1 MERGDCMKTVAF
13 SNQKGGVGKTT
24 SAAALAAG
32 LANRGYKVIAV
43 DLDPQCNFC
52 LSSGV
57 DMLSVGRT
65 LYDVFKGEAVTDDA
79 IVPGLGYSIIP
90 GGLALAAAD
99 MEFTKTGREY
109 MLSEALEA
117 VSNRFDFAVI
127 DTPPTLGILTTNAL
141 TASDGVIIPLTADVY
156 SLQGLNQL
164 DGLINSVKK
173 YSNRGLQIYGL
184 LLTKYNERQ
193 NVSKALRDQI
203 ESAAIQLET
212 KVFSTAIR
220 ESVAVREA
228 QLLHSDF
235 LKEAPNANAAID
247 YEAFIDEFI
256 GGM

>member
-1 MERGDCMKTVAF
+1 MKTIAF

-32 LANRGYKVIAV
+32 LANRGYKVVAV

-57 DMLSVGRT
+57 DMLTVDRT
-65 LYDVFKGEAVTDDA
+65 LYDVFKGDAQVDDV

-99 MEFTKTGREY
+99 MEFTQTGREY

-117 VSNRFDFAVI
+117 VSERFDFAVI
-127 DTPPTLGILTTNAL
+127 DTPPTLGILTINAL
-141 TASDGVIIPLTADVY
+141 TAADGVIIPLTADVY
-156 SLQGLNQL
+156 ALQGLNQL
-164 DGLINSVKK
+164 NGLIHSVKK
-173 YSNRGLQIYGL
+173 YSNKGLQICGL

-193 NVSKALRDQI
+193 NVTKALRDQV
-203 ESAAIQLET
+203 EAAAGQLGT
-212 KVFSTAIR
+212 KLFKTAIR

-247 YEAFIDEFI
+247 YEAFITEFI
-256 GGM
+256 GG

>member
-1 MERGDCMKTVAF
+1 MKTVVF

-32 LANRGYKVIAV
+32 LSSRGYKVVAV

-57 DMLSVGRT
+57 DMLTVKHT
-65 LYDVFKGEAVTDDA
+65 LYDVFKGDAQVDDV
-79 IVPGLGYSIIP
+79 IVPGLGYDIIP

-99 MEFTKTGREY
+99 MEFTQTGREY

-117 VSNRFDFAVI
+117 VSDRYEFAVI
-127 DTPPTLGILTTNAL
+127 DTPPTLGILTINAL
-141 TASDGVIIPLTADVY
+141 TAADGVIIPLTADVY
-156 SLQGLNQL
+156 ALQGLNQL
-164 DGLINSVKK
+164 NGLIHSVKK
-173 YSNRGLQIYGL
+173 YSNKGLKIFGL

-193 NVSKALRDQI
+193 NVTKALRDQV
-203 ESAAIQLET
+203 EAAAGQLGT
-212 KVFSTAIR
+212 KLFKTAIR
-220 ESVAVREA
+220 ESVAVRES

-247 YEAFIDEFI
+247 YEAFITEFI
-256 GGM
+256 GG

>member
-1 MERGDCMKTVAF
+1 MKTVVF

-32 LANRGYKVIAV
+32 LSSRGYKVVAV

-57 DMLSVGRT
+57 DMLTVKHT
-65 LYDVFKGEAVTDDA
+65 LYDVFKGDAQVDDV
-79 IVPGLGYSIIP
+79 IVPGLGYDIIP

-99 MEFTKTGREY
+99 MEFTQTGGEY

-117 VSNRFDFAVI
+117 VSDRYEFAVI
-127 DTPPTLGILTTNAL
+127 DTPPTLGILTINAL
-141 TASDGVIIPLTADVY
+141 TAADGVIIPLTADVY
-156 SLQGLNQL
+156 ALQGLNQL
-164 DGLINSVKK
+164 NGLIHSVKK
-173 YSNRGLQIYGL
+173 YSNKGLKIFGL

-193 NVSKALRDQI
+193 NVTKALRDQV
-203 ESAAIQLET
+203 EAAAGQLGT
-212 KVFSTAIR
+212 KLFKTAIR
-220 ESVAVREA
+220 ESVAVRES

-247 YEAFIDEFI
+247 YEAFITEFI
-256 GGM
+256 GG

>member
-1 MERGDCMKTVAF
+1 MKTVVF

-32 LANRGYKVIAV
+32 LANRGHKVVAV

-57 DMLSVGRT
+57 DMLKLDRT
-65 LYDVFKGEAVTDDA
+65 LYDVFKGDAEVTDV
-79 IVPGLGYSIIP
+79 IVPGLGYDIVP
-90 GGLALAAAD
+90 GGLSLAAAD
-99 MEFTKTGREY
+99 MEFTQTGREY
-109 MLSEALEA
+109 MLREALEA
-117 VSNRFDFAVI
+117 VSDRYDYAVI

-141 TASDGVIIPLTADVY
+141 TAANGVIIPLTADVY
-156 SLQGLNQL
+156 ALQGLNQL
-164 DGLINSVKK
+164 NGLIHSVKK
-173 YSNRGLQIYGL
+173 YSNKHLKIIGL

-193 NVSKALRDQI
+193 NVTKALRDQV
-203 ESAAIQLET
+203 EAAADQLET
-212 KVFSTAIR
+212 KVFKTAIR

-235 LKEAPNANAAID
+235 LKEAPNANAALD

-256 GGM
+256 GG

>member
-1 MERGDCMKTVAF
+1 MKTVVF

-32 LANRGYKVIAV
+32 LTNRGYKVIAV

-57 DMLSVGRT
+57 DLLSLEKT
-65 LYDVFKGEAVTDDA
+65 LYDVFKGDAQVDDV

-99 MEFTKTGREY
+99 MEFTQTGREY
-109 MLSEALEA
+109 MLSEALEG
-117 VSNRFDFAVI
+117 VSERFDFAVI

-141 TASDGVIIPLTADVY
+141 TAADGVIVPLTADVY
-156 SLQGLNQL
+156 SLQGLAQL
-164 DGLINSVKK
+164 NGLIRNVKK

-184 LLTKYNERQ
+184 LLTKYNDRQ

-203 ESAAIQLET
+203 EAAAIQLET
-212 KVFSTAIR
+212 KVYKTAIR

-235 LKEAPNANAAID
+235 LKEAPSAKAAID
-247 YEAFIDEFI
+247 YEAFISEFVEE
-256 GGM
+256 

>member
-1 MERGDCMKTVAF
+1 MKTVVF

-32 LANRGYKVIAV
+32 LSSRGYKVVAV

-57 DMLSVGRT
+57 DMLTVKHT
-65 LYDVFKGEAVTDDA
+65 LYDVFKGDAQVDDV
-79 IVPGLGYSIIP
+79 IVPGLGYDIIP

-99 MEFTKTGREY
+99 MEFTQTGREY

-117 VSNRFDFAVI
+117 VSDRYEFAVI
-127 DTPPTLGILTTNAL
+127 DTPPTLGILTINAL
-141 TASDGVIIPLTADVY
+141 TAADGVIIPLTADVY
-156 SLQGLNQL
+156 ALQGLNQL
-164 DGLINSVKK
+164 NGLIHSVKK
-173 YSNRGLQIYGL
+173 YSNKGLQIYGL

-193 NVSKALRDQI
+193 NVTKALRDQV
-203 ESAAIQLET
+203 EAAAGQLGT
-212 KVFSTAIR
+212 KLFKTAIR

-247 YEAFIDEFI
+247 YEAFITEFVE
-256 GGM
+256 G

>member
-1 MERGDCMKTVAF
+1 MKTIAF

-32 LANRGYKVIAV
+32 LANRGYKVVAV

-57 DMLSVGRT
+57 DMLTVDRT
-65 LYDVFKGEAVTDDA
+65 LYDVFKGDAQVDDV

-99 MEFTKTGREY
+99 MEFTQTGREY

-117 VSNRFDFAVI
+117 VSKRFDFAVI
-127 DTPPTLGILTTNAL
+127 DTPPTLGILTINAL
-141 TASDGVIIPLTADVY
+141 TAADGVIIPLTADVY
-156 SLQGLNQL
+156 ALQGLNQL
-164 DGLINSVKK
+164 NGLIHSVKK
-173 YSNRGLQIYGL
+173 YSNKGLQICGL

-193 NVSKALRDQI
+193 NVTKALRDQV
-203 ESAAIQLET
+203 EAAAGQLGT
-212 KVFSTAIR
+212 KLFKTAIR

-247 YEAFIDEFI
+247 YEAFITEFI
-256 GGM
+256 GG

>member
-1 MERGDCMKTVAF
+1 MKTVVF

-32 LANRGYKVIAV
+32 LSSRGYKVVAV

-57 DMLSVGRT
+57 DMLTVKHT
-65 LYDVFKGEAVTDDA
+65 LYDVFKGDAQIDDV
-79 IVPGLGYSIIP
+79 IVPGLGYDIIP

-99 MEFTKTGREY
+99 MEFTQTGREY

-117 VSNRFDFAVI
+117 VSDRYEFAVI
-127 DTPPTLGILTTNAL
+127 DTPPTLGILTINAL
-141 TASDGVIIPLTADVY
+141 TAADGVIIPLTADVY
-156 SLQGLNQL
+156 ALQGLNQL
-164 DGLINSVKK
+164 NGLIHSVKK
-173 YSNRGLQIYGL
+173 YSNKGLKIFGL

-193 NVSKALRDQI
+193 NVTKALRDQV
-203 ESAAIQLET
+203 EAAAGQLGT
-212 KVFSTAIR
+212 KLFKTAIR
-220 ESVAVREA
+220 ESVAVRES

-247 YEAFIDEFI
+247 YEAFITEFI
-256 GGM
+256 GG